1 MQKSLPISIISFALV
16 AIFMVL
22 NNSCTVS
29 YGLNEKVSS
38 IPDST
43 KTIKVNFI
51 ENRAPYIN
59 PQLSP
64 TLTDRVKQRI
74 TSQTKLTNVSGDN
87 AHWELSGSITDY
99 SVITTG
105 VASQNGNQQATINR
119 LTVSV
124 HITLNKVQ
132 QNKIEEF
139 DVSRSFDFSASTTL
153 QAAEAALLDDM
164 VRNLTDEIFNK
175 LFSDW

>member
-1 MQKSLPISIISFALV
+1 MHIGK
-16 AIFMVL
+16 
-22 NNSCTVS
+22 
-29 YGLNEKVSS
+29 
-38 IPDST
+38 
-43 KTIKVNFI
+43 
-51 ENRAPYIN
+51 
-59 PQLSP
+59 
-64 TLTDRVKQRI
+64 
-74 TSQTKLTNVSGDN
+74 
-87 AHWELSGSITDY
+87 LSGSITDY

-105 VASQNGNQQATINR
+105 VANQSGNQQATINR

-139 DVSRSFDFSASTTL
+139 DVSKSFDFSANTTL